1 MNFSDYKKRLDEHSP
16 FIEALH
22 EKWIFDIDLFEQYL
36 ADCRGLIRLIKRGG
50 PSSQTK
56 ELVCQII
63 DIFEY
68 TLLTFFYHL
77 KENDLSTIKNYEE
90 LVEKDYFET
99 LEYGIRQLSKELI
112 MAI

>member
-1 MNFSDYKKRLDEHSP
+1 MNLDDYKKRLDEQSP

-22 EKWIFDIDLFEQYL
+22 EQSHFDIDLFEQYL
-36 ADCRGLIRLIKRGG
+36 ADCRGLIRLLNKEG
-50 PSSQTK
+50 SSLQAK
-56 ELVCQII
+56 ELVSRII

-77 KENDLSTIKNYEE
+77 KEDDLSTIKNYSE
-90 LVEKDYFET
+90 LLEKDYFET
-99 LEYGIRQLSKELI
+99 LEYGIRQLSKELV